1 MGSDVTRAQ
10 AVSWFARAVFA
21 LSFFVPLHEAVQ
33 ANETFRLS
41 LPVDCKLGQDCFVQN
56 YVDLDPEP
64 GVLDAICGSAA
75 YDGHKGTD
83 FRVLNTKATANVLA
97 AAPGIVRG
105 ARNDMADRLVQTE
118 IDRAGVKGRECGNG
132 VVLVHEDGW
141 ETQYCHLQK
150 GSVAVKAGD
159 KIARGQKLGR
169 IGYSGLAAFAHVHL
183 SVRKDGAVV
192 DPFWGRSPSKDILK
206 ACTVSEPS
214 QETSL
219 WQNGV
224 GDLLKDA
231 SGSLIELGFADGPM
245 STVDLENGS
254 ISSPLADSGAL
265 VFFARAINLRKGDRL
280 VLKVQGPEGEF
291 AASTGKPMPRSKAQ
305 WVAFSGRKLREKR
318 WPAGTY
324 QGEAVLVRNG
334 KAVSRGTARFVLD

>member
-1 MGSDVTRAQ
+1 MARSQ
-10 AVSWFARAVFA
+10 CYSWIKRAVLVLGAFA
-21 LSFFVPLHEAVQ
+21 PLAGELQ
-33 ANETFRLS
+33 AKETFRLS

-56 YVDLDPEP
+56 YVDHDPEP
-64 GVLDAICGSAA
+64 GVLDAACGAAA

-97 AAPGIVRG
+97 AAAGIVRG
-105 ARNDMADRLVQTE
+105 VRNDMADRLVE
-118 IDRAGVKGRECGNG
+118 SEEDRAGVKGRECGNG

-183 SVRKDGAVV
+183 SVRKDGVV
-192 DPFWGRSPSKDILK
+192 IDPFLGRSPSKDILK
-206 ACTVSEPS
+206 ACTVSELS

-265 VFFARAINLRKGDRL
+265 VFFARAINLRRGDRL
-280 VLKVQGPEGEF
+280 VLKVQGPDGEF
-291 AASTGKPMPRSKAQ
+291 AASTGKPMDKTKAQ
-305 WVAFSGRKLREKR
+305 WVAFAGRKLRAKR

-324 QGEAVLVRNG
+324 QGEAMLLRNG
-334 KAVSRGTARFVLD
+334 ISVSRKTARFVLD

>member
-1 MGSDVTRAQ
+1 MTRAQ
-10 AVSWFARAVFA
+10 AFSWFARAVFA

-33 ANETFRLS
+33 AKETFRLS

-64 GVLDAICGSAA
+64 GVLDAACGAAA

-97 AAPGIVRG
+97 AAAGIVRG
-105 ARNDMADRLVQTE
+105 VRNDMADRLVQTE
-118 IDRAGVKGRECGNG
+118 KDRADIVGRECGNG

-150 GSVAVKAGD
+150 GSVAVQPGD
-159 KIARGQKLGR
+159 KVARGQKLGR

-183 SVRKDGAVV
+183 SVRKDGAVF
-192 DPFWGRSPSKDILK
+192 DPFLGRSPSAEFQD
-206 ACTVSEPS
+206 ACAAAGPV

-219 WQNGV
+219 WQAEA

-231 SGSLIELGFADGPM
+231 AGSLIELGFASGPV
-245 STVDLENGS
+245 STGELERGTVS
-254 ISSPLADSGAL
+254 QPSASADAL

-280 VLKVQGPEGEF
+280 VLKVEGPDGEF
-291 AASTGKPMPRSKAQ
+291 AASSGKPMEKTKAQ

-318 WPAGTY
+318 WQAGTY

-334 KAVSRGTARFVLD
+334 KAASRETARFVLD